1 MVADVI
7 DRIYEAATIP
17 ELWEGLLEDLSVEH
31 GFEGGVL
38 FTVNANAQRGV
49 FSQGVRDVFDAFL
62 RDGWA
67 SRSERA
73 RRTIAKNHAGFVRDE
88 DLFSAEEAAVDPLHV
103 ELLRPFGLGDV
114 AGSVIESPNGDLTAL
129 SFERALARGRTPDD
143 AIQAFDALRPH
154 IARAAVIAGRLE
166 LDRARTQ
173 VMTLSSI
180 GLPGAVMSTTG
191 RAIALNSEFEALSE
205 QVEVRAHDLVAPRDP
220 KSAALFAQA
229 LAGIIPGGRSIPL
242 PRTETAPPAVLHLSP
257 VRRNARDVFPSASWL
272 LVATPLGRKPD
283 MPASLLGGLFDLT
296 AAEAK
301 VAAALIEG
309 LTLQEI
315 AARHSLSVS
324 TIRNQVAAVF
334 AKTGVSR
341 QSEFVLLCGGSPIVR
356 R

>member
-242 PRTETAPPAVLHLSP
+242 PRTETRRPQCSTCLPSAETHATCFRAPPGCWS
-257 VRRNARDVFPSASWL
+257 RRPSAASPTCPQ
-272 LVATPLGRKPD
+272 ACSEGCSTSPPRKP
-283 MPASLLGGLFDLT
+283 
-296 AAEAK
+296 
-301 VAAALIEG
+301 
-309 LTLQEI
+309 
-315 AARHSLSVS
+315 R
-324 TIRNQVAAVF
+324 
-334 AKTGVSR
+334 SR
-341 QSEFVLLCGGSPIVR
+341 PR
-356 R
+356 